1 MYAPDDLIRALRA
14 PDQRSCG
21 RMSGGMGAPAT
32 DRLAQLDAAS
42 ESIRAWSPLLIP
54 GLLQTTLYSM
64 AAIRSRTP
72 SLSDEQTGLRMKHR
86 LRRSESFLANF
97 GPAGN
102 TDSEA
107 WFMLGEAALTQS
119 VTNAAFHAHQLQ
131 HLMTIIDACPRIHV
145 RVLPDDAS
153 TAGNMEPFSIHAL
166 ADGPRVGHL
175 ETIVGG
181 WYTTRSEDVSRLYSA
196 FAVLGEHALEPSETR
211 RVIEECMTL
220 CRASGG
226 TEPGSSS
233 PATATPTT
241 AYSLHGLP
249 AAPSL

>member
-1 MYAPDDLIRALRA
+1 MA
-14 PDQRSCG
+14 
-21 RMSGGMGAPAT
+21 GGMGAPAT

-42 ESIRAWSPLLIP
+42 ESIRVWNPMLIP

-97 GPAGN
+97 GPAGA
-102 TDSEA
+102 TGSEA
-107 WFMLGEAALTQS
+107 WFILGEAALTQS

-131 HLMTIIDACPRIHV
+131 HLATIIDACPRIHV
-145 RVLPDDAS
+145 RVLPDAAS

-196 FAVLGEHALEPSETR
+196 FAVLGEHAFTPSETR
-211 RVIEECMTL
+211 RVIEECL
-220 CRASGG
+220 KECRANAGM
-226 TEPGSSS
+226 EPGSSS
-233 PATATPTT
+233 PATATQTA
-241 AYSLHGLP
+241 AYSSHGLP